1 MYVRVLFYLYTVYI
15 NTPQLLKGMP
25 TYFIGNVLSPTNTQ
39 PEQDDPTFAFTRE
52 EAANL
57 DLTDKPI
64 RMEHHSEL
72 EVGKITRHWQQEDG
86 SVWVVGKLDEDGFQ
100 SKFAKHAITKDPE
113 TGASYYTGLSLQHCH
128 TQYASEG
135 SSKKEAI
142 EVSLCV
148 NPRRSDCRIAFV
160 NSDPNKEEREKV
172 TYKIHSASF
181 NKNDMSEISQEPA
194 QNTAPAEATEVE
206 KIESSDTSNM
216 TNEQY
221 MRVIVEQEE
230 KLEALKTAQ
239 SKEMEELRAY
249 KESISVQKSNEL
261 EELRALK
268 EEIEK
273 QKAAE
278 VESTR
283 KKNLAYWKA
292 IKEMDPEAMAE
303 LDDAS
308 QTAIKTLS
316 DTHPNEARALL
327 HVAHCASKKTKDITS
342 QFNDYREM
350 MKRNQLQQRFESVMS
365 KKRPAE
371 EPRVQEVVHAA
382 SKRARVVPTQ
392 EQSVNRV
399 TKFLETMKKYN
410 TSGSARDHM
419 DAVSKIG
426 VRRNVPRAP
435 YY

>member
-1 MYVRVLFYLYTVYI
+1 
-15 NTPQLLKGMP
+15 MP
-25 TYFIGNVLSPTNTQ
+25 TYFIGNVLSPTDTQ
-39 PEQDDPTFAFTRE
+39 PEQEDHTFAFTRE

-57 DLTDKPI
+57 DLIDKPI

-72 EVGKITRHWQQEDG
+72 EVGKITRHWQHEDG
-86 SVWVVGKLDEDGFQ
+86 SVWVVGKLNDDGFQ

-128 TQYASEG
+128 TQYASGG

-181 NKNDMSEISQEPA
+181 NKNDMSDISQEPA
-194 QNTAPAEATEVE
+194 QNTAPAEVTEVE
-206 KIESSDTSNM
+206 KSESNDMANM

-221 MRVIVEQEE
+221 MKVIIEQEE
-230 KLEALKTAQ
+230 KLEELKKAQ
-239 SKEMEELRAY
+239 AKEMEELRAY
-249 KESISVQKSNEL
+249 KESVNAQKSTEL

-268 EEIEK
+268 AEIEK

-278 VESTR
+278 AESTR

-308 QTAIKTLS
+308 QNAIKTLS
-316 DTHPNEARALL
+316 ETHPNEARALL
-327 HVAHCASKKTKDITS
+327 HVAHCASKKTKNVIS
-342 QFNDYREM
+342 QFNEYKEM
-350 MKRNQLQQRFESVMS
+350 MKRTQLQQRFESVMS
-365 KKRPAE
+365 KKRQVE
-371 EPRVQEVVHAA
+371 EPPRVQEVVHAA
-382 SKRARVVPTQ
+382 SKRPRVANTQ
-392 EQSVNRV
+392 EQSANRV
-399 TKFLETMKKYN
+399 SKFLETMKKYN
-410 TSGSARDHM
+410 TTGSARDHM

-426 VRRNVPRAP
+426 VRRSMNRAP